1 MGECEGNKKWPL
13 DKQLV
18 MDWRMP
24 TDATRVILFERIGY
38 EMNKIIDEEDRADSQ
53 SCLDTIKQIKE
64 LYPKKL
70 S

>member
-1 MGECEGNKKWPL
+1 
-13 DKQLV
+13 

-38 EMNKIIDEEDRADSQ
+38 EMNKIIDDEDRADSQ
-53 SCLDTIKQIKE
+53 CCIDMINTIKE

-70 S
+70 AQYNKQRH